1 MLSDFYADL
10 HIHIGRTWKG
20 KPVKIT
26 GSKSLTLESILHTA
40 TMKKGLDIV
49 GVIDCHSPE
58 VLEEMAALLKEN
70 KLVELVGGGLRYRDT
85 TLIPGVEIEVN
96 DENCLGPLHV
106 LAYFSSWQSMREFS
120 IWMQH
125 YVTNINLS
133 TQRIACDVVTLQ
145 HKVHALNG
153 IFIPAHVFTPFKS
166 AYGKGVN
173 ESLAEVF
180 DMDQIDAIE
189 LGLSSDTDMVKGI
202 SELTKYTFVTNSD
215 AHSLGKMAREYQKIR
230 MKEPTF
236 DELRKALK
244 EEDGRE
250 IVANYGLNP
259 LLGKYHETACADC
272 GYRTT
277 EAPCTNCGGK
287 HLVKGVAVRIK
298 ELTDTDQSLRYRPPY
313 IHQIPLDFIPGIGK
327 KTMEKLLSSFG
338 TEMYILHEVT
348 KEDLEKVVPTKIAE
362 LIDKGRNGL
371 LSLSVGGGGEYGKI
385 KTE

>member
-1 MLSDFYADL
+1 MFSAFYADL

-26 GSKSLTLESILHTA
+26 GSKSLTLENILHTA
-40 TMKKGLDIV
+40 TTQKGLDIV

-58 VLEEMAALLKEN
+58 VLEEMDALIKEN
-70 KLVELVGGGLRYRDT
+70 KMEELAGGGLRYQDT

-106 LAYFSSWQSMREFS
+106 LAFFRTWEAIREFS
-120 IWMQH
+120 KWMHH

-133 TQRIACDVVTLQ
+133 TQRIACDAITLQ
-145 HKVHALNG
+145 NKVHSLSG
-153 IFIPAHVFTPFKS
+153 LFIPAHVFTPFKS
-166 AYGKGVN
+166 AYGKGVRK
-173 ESLAEVF
+173 SLAEVF

-202 SELTKYTFVTNSD
+202 SELANYTFVTNSD

-230 MKEPTF
+230 MQEPTF
-236 DELRKALK
+236 DELKKALK
-244 EEDGRE
+244 EEEGRGI
-250 IVANYGLNP
+250 IVNYGLNP

-277 EAPCTNCGGK
+277 EIPCSNCGGK
-287 HLVKGVAVRIK
+287 HLVKGVAIRIE
-298 ELTDTDQSLRYRPPY
+298 ELTDTDENLRIRPPY

-327 KTMEKLLSSFG
+327 KTMEKLLATFG
-338 TEMYILHEVT
+338 TEMTILHEVT
-348 KEDLEKVVPTKIAE
+348 KEDFEKVVPAKIAE
-362 LIDKGRNGL
+362 LIDKGRNGK
-371 LSLSVGGGGEYGKI
+371 LSLSVGGGGAYGKI
-385 KTE
+385 KLE

>member
-1 MLSDFYADL
+1 MLSEFYADL

-26 GSKSLTLESILHTA
+26 GSKSLTLENILHTA

-58 VLEEMAALLKEN
+58 VLEEMAALIKEN
-70 KLVELVGGGLRYRDT
+70 KLVELPGGGLRYQDT

-106 LAYFSSWQSMREFS
+106 LAFFKSWQVMREFS
-120 IWMQH
+120 TWMQH
-125 YVTNINLS
+125 YITNINLS
-133 TQRIACDVVTLQ
+133 TQRIACDAVTLQ
-145 HKVHALNG
+145 NTVHELG
-153 IFIPAHVFTPFKS
+153 GLFIPAHVFTPFKS
-166 AYGKGVN
+166 AYGKGVKK
-173 ESLAEVF
+173 SLAEVF

-202 SELTKYTFVTNSD
+202 SELANYTFVTNSD

-230 MKEPTF
+230 MQEPTF
-236 DELRKALK
+236 DEFQKALK

-250 IVANYGLNP
+250 IIANYGLNP
-259 LLGKYHETACADC
+259 LLGKYHETACSDC

-277 EAPCTNCGGK
+277 EVPCPNCGGK

-298 ELTDTDQSLRYRPPY
+298 ELTDTDETLRERPPY

-327 KTMEKLLSSFG
+327 KTMEKLLISFG
-338 TEMYILHEVT
+338 TEMAILHEVS
-348 KEDLEKVVPTKIAE
+348 KEDLEKVVPLKIAE
-362 LIDKGRNGL
+362 LIDKGRNGR
-371 LSLSVGGGGEYGKI
+371 LSLSVGGGGTYGKI
-385 KTE
+385 KSE